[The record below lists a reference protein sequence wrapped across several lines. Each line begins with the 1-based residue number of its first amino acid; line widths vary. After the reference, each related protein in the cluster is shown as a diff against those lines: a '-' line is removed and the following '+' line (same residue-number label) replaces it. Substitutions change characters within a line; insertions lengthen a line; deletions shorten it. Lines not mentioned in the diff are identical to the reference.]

1 MDAQAA
7 NSLGRIVTRL
17 RVESLSLQAAW
28 TSAIRKNREL
38 RSENRSLVSQTDE
51 LTRLDVH
58 AGLRRA
64 IRRTLAAGRLRD
76 DRAASVVG
84 APGTGGT
91 CGACDRPLLSAQ
103 MVMAVPSGDHLVQL
117 HADCFMLWDD
127 ERRIPSARRSAP
139 QRL

>member
-1 MDAQAA
+1 MDAEAA
-7 NSLGRIVTRL
+7 NSPGQIVTRL

-38 RSENRSLVSQTDE
+38 RSENRSLVSQTHE
-51 LTRLDVH
+51 LTRLYVQ

-64 IRRTLAAGRLRD
+64 IRRKLVAGRLPY

-84 APGTGGT
+84 APGTG
-91 CGACDRPLLSAQ
+91 GACDRPLLSAQ

-117 HADCFMLWDD
+117 HADSFMLWDD